1 MKKLIMMATMAI
13 AASTLF
19 AQTNVVPYSPG
30 VSTGR
35 VTYSLP
41 QTTLRIAITVEE
53 RKYTPGEFSHYAER
67 YLKITGVSDTEE
79 KSSSITNIEVMP
91 AGVPDPGKVYS
102 VQVNGKSIAPNV
114 QLTKD
119 GILSAINTRM
129 ENPRKKPE
137 QIAAPQPKVNPYDYL
152 TEEILMASS
161 TAKMAELTAQEI
173 YSIRESRNEIT
184 RGQAEYIPSDGESLK
199 YMIDNLNMQEQ
210 ALMQMFTGTRET
222 VSRTTMIE
230 YTPQTTEKNKV
241 LFRISD
247 KLGVVDSLNLAGAPV
262 YISVVSQ
269 NTLPNAG
276 VTADKKGS
284 KKDNSIRYCVPG
296 RASVRIFSNRQT
308 YFDDDIAIA
317 QFGNIETLSASL
329 LTKSANSRI
338 IFDTATGGIL
348 SIESDK

>member
-1 MKKLIMMATMAI
+1 MAI
-13 AASTLF
+13 AASMLS

-35 VTYSLP
+35 VTYFLP
-41 QTTLRIAITVEE
+41 QTTLRIVITVEE
-53 RKYTPGEFSHYAER
+53 QKYTPGEFSRFAER
-67 YLKITGVSDTEE
+67 YLKITGISDTEE
-79 KSSSITNIEVMP
+79 KTNSITNIEVMP
-91 AGVPDPGKVYS
+91 SGIPDPEKIYS
-102 VQVNGKSIAPNV
+102 VQINGKSVAPNV

-129 ENPRKKPE
+129 ETPGNKPAQITAPLPR
-137 QIAAPQPKVNPYDYL
+137 VNPHDYL

-199 YMIDNLNMQEQ
+199 YMIENLNKQEQ
-210 ALMQMFTGTRET
+210 ALMQMFTGIRET
-222 VSRTTMIE
+222 VSHTTMVE
-230 YTPQTTEKNKV
+230 YTPLATEKNKV

-262 YISVVSQ
+262 YISVVNR
-269 NTLPNAG
+269 NTLPDAG
-276 VTADKKGS
+276 VVTDKKGS

-296 RASVRIFSNRQT
+296 IASVKIFSNRQT
-308 YFDDDIAIA
+308 YFNDDIAIA
-317 QFGNIETLSASL
+317 QFGNVETLSASL

-338 IFDTATGGIL
+338 IFDTATGGII

>member
-1 MKKLIMMATMAI
+1 MLATMAV
-13 AASTLF
+13 AASMLN
-19 AQTNVVPYSPG
+19 AQTDVVPYSPG
-30 VSTGR
+30 VTTGR
-35 VTYSLP
+35 VTYFLP
-41 QTTLRIAITVEE
+41 RTMLRIAITVEE
-53 RKYTPGEFSHYAER
+53 QIYTPGEFSRYAER
-67 YLKITGVSDTEE
+67 YLKITGISDTEE
-79 KSSSITNIEVMP
+79 KSSSITSIEVMP
-91 AGVPDPGKVYS
+91 SGIPDPGKIYS
-102 VQVNGKSIAPNV
+102 VLVNEKSVAPNV

-119 GILSAINTRM
+119 GIISAINTKM
-129 ENPRKKPE
+129 ETTGNKPA
-137 QIAAPQPKVNPYDYL
+137 QTATVAQRQKVNPHDYM

-199 YMIDNLNMQEQ
+199 YMIDNLNKQEQ

-222 VSRTTMIE
+222 VSRTTMVE
-230 YTPQTTEKNKV
+230 YTPLATEKNKV

-269 NTLPNAG
+269 NTLPDAG
-276 VTADKKGS
+276 VATNKKGS

-296 RASVRIFSNRQT
+296 RASVKIFSNRQT
-308 YFDDDIAIA
+308 YFDDNIAIA

>member
-1 MKKLIMMATMAI
+1 MAI
-13 AASTLF
+13 ATPTLC
-19 AQTNVVPYSPG
+19 AQTDVEPYSPG

-35 VTYSLP
+35 VTYFLP

-53 RKYTPGEFSHYAER
+53 QKYTPGEFSRYAER
-67 YLKITGVSDTEE
+67 YLKITGISDTEE
-79 KSSSITNIEVMP
+79 KSSSITNIEVIP
-91 AGVPDPGKVYS
+91 SGVPDPGKIYS
-102 VQVNGKSIAPNV
+102 VQVNEKSVAPNV

-119 GILSAINTRM
+119 GIISAINTKT
-129 ENPRKKPE
+129 EATGNKPA
-137 QIAAPQPKVNPYDYL
+137 QTAAAQLPKVNPHDYL

-199 YMIDNLNMQEQ
+199 YMIDNLNKQEQ

-230 YTPQTTEKNKV
+230 YTPQATEKNKV

-269 NTLPNAG
+269 NTLHNAG